1 MEKAL
6 SVNLRIDGR
15 KYPIKAA
22 AFEEENLRKA
32 EKLINERINFHLRE
46 KKIYDR
52 QDLYAMVLIEY
63 VYNNLKLEE
72 EKNKLL
78 SSLDSKLKNIDDFLN
93 QVN

>member
-1 MEKAL
+1 MEKTL
-6 SVNLRIDGR
+6 SVNLKIDGR
-15 KYPIKAA
+15 KYPIKAGSQ
-22 AFEEENLRKA
+22 EEENLRKA

-63 VYNNLKLEE
+63 VYNNLKLED

-78 SSLDSKLKNIDDFLN
+78 SSLDGKLKNIDDFLN

>member
-1 MEKAL
+1 MEKTL

-15 KYPIKAA
+15 KYPIKADEH
-22 AFEEENLRKA
+22 EEENLRKA
-32 EKLINERINFHLRE
+32 ERLINDRINFHLRE

-63 VYNNLKLEE
+63 VFDNLKLEDNN
-72 EKNKLL
+72 KKLL
-78 SSLDSKLKNIDDFLN
+78 DSLASTLNNIDDILN

>member
-1 MEKAL
+1 MEKTL

-15 KYPIKAA
+15 KYPIKADEH
-22 AFEEENLRKA
+22 EEENLRKA
-32 EKLINERINFHLRE
+32 ERLINDRINFHLRE

-63 VYNNLKLEE
+63 VYNNLKLEDNN
-72 EKNKLL
+72 KKLL
-78 SSLDSKLKNIDDFLN
+78 DSLGSKLNNIDDILN

>member
-15 KYPIKAA
+15 KYPIKAGEH
-22 AFEEENLRKA
+22 EEENLRKA
-32 EKLINERINFHLRE
+32 ERLINERISYHLRE

-63 VYNNLKLEE
+63 VYNNLKLEDDN
-72 EKNKLL
+72 KKLL
-78 SSLDSKLKNIDDFLN
+78 TALDSKLNNIDNILN

>member
-1 MEKAL
+1 MEKTL

-15 KYPIKAA
+15 KYPIRADEH
-22 AFEEENLRKA
+22 EEENLRKA
-32 EKLINERINFHLRE
+32 EKLINQRINFHLRE

-63 VYNNLKLEE
+63 VYNNLKLEDDN
-72 EKNKLL
+72 KKLL
-78 SSLDSKLKNIDDFLN
+78 DTLGSKLKNIDDFLG

>member
-1 MEKAL
+1 MEKTL

-15 KYPIKAA
+15 KYPIKADEH
-22 AFEEENLRKA
+22 EEENLRKA
-32 EKLINERINFHLRE
+32 ERLINDRINFHLRE

-63 VYNNLKLEE
+63 VFDNLKLEDNN
-72 EKNKLL
+72 KKLL
-78 SSLDSKLKNIDDFLN
+78 DSLASKLNNIDDILN